1 MWDFL
6 PLFWKK
12 DVKKCYSIGIPW
24 SSSHSI
30 FLLSQGNTNFTWYA
44 DGGFR
49 NLQKRMEQEKHE
61 VSSQILT
68 WWWGFKT
75 FRQLRTIAAKVLQTL
90 SNLLCIIWLIHLY
103 HVYSKTVR
111 RKGASSYRVL
121 GKWSLSPSGRVTFST
136 SENGCVERY
145 SAEVRLVFIGNFRW
159 QSRVCLPNDR
169 KYGFSLLNQQS
180 DVFCNFFVFQFQP
193 NPFGDAP
200 RMVKGTIVDDNVR
213 WGFRNLFRR
222 VTASFSAEGFGKD
235 TLDTSYRSRGSL

>member
-1 MWDFL
+1 MGTAEYCLTGVKFLTGFCSRPPNFTHCCSHTSWYLLHCHAHYSCFWLQVLDSRRHMWDFL

-12 DVKKCYSIGIPW
+12 DDKKCHSNGIPW

-68 WWWGFKT
+68 RWWGFKT

-90 SNLLCIIWLIHLY
+90 SNLLCIIWLIHLNY
-103 HVYSKTVR
+103 VYSKTVR

-145 SAEVRLVFIGNFRW
+145 SAEVRLVFVGNFRW
-159 QSRVCLPNDR
+159 HSRVCLPNDR
-169 KYGFSLLNQQS
+169 KEWLF
-180 DVFCNFFVFQFQP
+180 
-193 NPFGDAP
+193 
-200 RMVKGTIVDDNVR
+200 TII
-213 WGFRNLFRR
+213 
-222 VTASFSAEGFGKD
+222 
-235 TLDTSYRSRGSL
+235 